1 MEINTLSNLNFNV
14 EKYINFSALNPSIV
28 SAKEIRGFNI
38 SFTDVT
44 LKDAQFIL
52 SLRTDTIK
60 NKYLSK
66 TENDIKKQEEWIADY
81 LKKQREAYFIIRDKE
96 HQPIGTVR
104 LYDNIGTSFCWGSW
118 ILVDGCSKFA
128 AIESALMI
136 YNYAIYL
143 GFDRAHI
150 DVRNDNTS
158 VIKFH
163 ENFGAKLIKKDDIDS
178 FYSIDRDSIN
188 KSLNRFK
195 RFLPNGIFILR

>member
-1 MEINTLSNLNFNV
+1 MSSKDFII
-14 EKYINFSALNPSIV
+14 EKYTNFSALNPRIV
-28 SAKEIRGFNI
+28 SAKEILGCNI
-38 SFTDVT
+38 SFTEVT
-44 LKDAQFIL
+44 LADADFIL
-52 SLRTDTIK
+52 SLRTDEKK

-66 TENDIKKQEEWIADY
+66 TENDIKKQEEWITDY
-81 LKKQREAYFIIRDKE
+81 LQNKREAYFIIRDKE
-96 HQPIGTVR
+96 HQRIGTVR

-118 ILVDGCSKFA
+118 ILIDGCSKFA

-150 DVRNDNTS
+150 DVRNNNTS

-163 ENFGAKLIKKDDIDS
+163 ENFGAKLIKKDEIDS

-195 RFLPNGIFILR
+195 RFLPDGILILR